1 LNNRLHFYLLGLT
14 PLLLAFLVWDL
25 NLSVAL
31 NEPSNTTTST
41 NIPDAIVENPRVSQ
55 YDQSGKL
62 QQLVQGT
69 ELLSFKNGDR
79 LQVEEPRFYLTEASG
94 DLWHISS
101 IRGFFQEQL
110 STFELEGEV
119 EMYRQSENLPI
130 KFSTSNLEIDLNLHM
145 IHTVSNITIQAPGHR
160 VSGTGFVADL
170 STNQFEIL
178 NRVIAIH
185 DSL

>member
-1 LNNRLHFYLLGLT
+1 
-14 PLLLAFLVWDL
+14 
-25 NLSVAL
+25 
-31 NEPSNTTTST
+31 
-41 NIPDAIVENPRVSQ
+41 
-55 YDQSGKL
+55 
-62 QQLVQGT
+62 
-69 ELLSFKNGDR
+69 
-79 LQVEEPRFYLTEASG
+79 
-94 DLWHISS
+94 
-101 IRGFFQEQL
+101 
-110 STFELEGEV
+110 
-119 EMYRQSENLPI
+119 MYRQSENLPI